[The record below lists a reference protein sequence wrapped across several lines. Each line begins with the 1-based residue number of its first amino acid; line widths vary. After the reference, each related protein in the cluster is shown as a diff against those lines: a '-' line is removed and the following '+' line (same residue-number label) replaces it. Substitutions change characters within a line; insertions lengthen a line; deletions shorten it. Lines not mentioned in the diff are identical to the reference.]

1 MSISFAGKVAI
12 VTGAGL
18 GLGRSHALQFAT
30 RGARVVVNDL
40 GPDGQPSETA
50 LAVVAE
56 IEAAGGEAM
65 ANGANVAN
73 MAQVEDMV
81 KQAMAKWGRIDILV
95 NNAGILRDKSF
106 GKMSLD
112 EFRLVI
118 DVHLMGSV
126 NCTKAVWDIMK
137 EQNYGRIVMTSSSSG
152 IFGNFGQSNYSAAK
166 MAVIGL
172 MNTLSI
178 EGQKN
183 NIHVNGLAPTALTQM
198 TEGLM
203 PENSKDLLTPET
215 VTPAVLFLCS
225 ENAPT
230 KIIMGAG
237 AGTFA
242 VSRIYETD
250 GLWLPEDQQSPEGIA
265 ANWDKIYNNAEQKE
279 LAGAWEQTLKFV
291 TKAAEAKGLDL
302 S

>member
-1 MSISFAGKVAI
+1 MSISFEQKVAI

-18 GLGRSHALQFAT
+18 GLGRSHALAFAE

-40 GPDGQPSETA
+40 GAEGQPSETA

-56 IEAAGGEAM
+56 IEAAGGEAI
-65 ANGANVAN
+65 AHGANVAN
-73 MAQVEDMV
+73 MEQVEDMV
-81 KQAMAKWGRIDILV
+81 KQAMDKWGRIDILV

-106 GKMSLD
+106 GKMTLD
-112 EFRLVI
+112 EFRLVV

-137 EQNYGRIVMTSSSSG
+137 AQNYGRIVMTSSSSG
-152 IFGNFGQSNYSAAK
+152 IFGNFGQANYSAGK

-183 NIHVNGLAPTALTQM
+183 NIHVNGLSPTALTQM
-198 TEGLM
+198 TDGLL
-203 PENSKDLLTPET
+203 PENAKDLLTPET

-225 ENAPT
+225 EQAPT
-230 KIIMGAG
+230 KCIMGAG
-237 AGTFA
+237 AGTYA

-250 GLWLPEDQQSPEGIA
+250 GVWLPEDQQSPEGIA
-265 ANWDKIYNNAEQKE
+265 ANWEKIYDNTEQKE

-291 TKAAEAKGLDL
+291 TKSAEAQKLDL
-302 S
+302 G

>member
-1 MSISFAGKVAI
+1 MSISFDGKVAI

-18 GLGRSHALQFAT
+18 GLGRSHAIQFAA
-30 RGARVVVNDL
+30 RGAKVVVNDL
-40 GPDGQPSETA
+40 GPDGQASETA

-65 ANGANVAN
+65 AHGANVAN

-81 KQAMAKWGRIDILV
+81 KQAMDKWGRIDILV

-106 GKMSLD
+106 GKMTLD
-112 EFRLVI
+112 EFRLVV

-137 EQNYGRIVMTSSSSG
+137 AQNYGRIVMTSSSSG
-152 IFGNFGQSNYSAAK
+152 IYGNFGQANYSAAK
-166 MAVIGL
+166 MAVVGL

-203 PENSKDLLTPET
+203 PENALDLLGPET

-225 ENAPT
+225 EQAPT
-230 KIIMGAG
+230 KCIMGAG

-250 GLWLPEDQQSPEGIA
+250 GVWLPEDQQTPEGIA
-265 ANWDKIYNNAEQKE
+265 ANWDKIYDNTEQKE

-291 TKAAEAKGLDL
+291 TKSAEGQNLDL

>member
-1 MSISFAGKVAI
+1 MSISFEGKVAV
-12 VTGAGL
+12 VTGAGI
-18 GLGRSHALQFAT
+18 GLGRSHAMQFAA
-30 RGARVVVNDL
+30 RGAKVVVNDL
-40 GPDGQPSETA
+40 GPEGLPSESS

-65 ANGANVAN
+65 AHGANVAN
-73 MAQVEDMV
+73 MEQVEDMV
-81 KQAMAKWGRIDILV
+81 KQAMNKWGRIDILV

-106 GKMSLD
+106 GKMTLD
-112 EFRLVI
+112 EFRLVV

-137 EQNYGRIVMTSSSSG
+137 AQNYGRIVMTSSSSG
-152 IFGNFGQSNYSAAK
+152 IYGNFGQANYSAAK
-166 MAVIGL
+166 MAVVGL

-203 PENSKDLLTPET
+203 PENALDLLGPET

-225 ENAPT
+225 EQAPT
-230 KIIMGAG
+230 KCIMGAG

-250 GLWLPEDQQSPEGIA
+250 GVWLPEDQQSPEGIA
-265 ANWDKIYNNAEQKE
+265 ANWDKIYGNTEQKE

-291 TKAAEAKGLDL
+291 TKSAEGQNLDL
-302 S
+302 G